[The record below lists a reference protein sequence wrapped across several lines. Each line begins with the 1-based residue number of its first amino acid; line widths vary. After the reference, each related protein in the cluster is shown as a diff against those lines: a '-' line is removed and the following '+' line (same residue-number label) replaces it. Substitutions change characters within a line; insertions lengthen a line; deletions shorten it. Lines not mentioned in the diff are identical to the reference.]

1 MIDNNSTK
9 QSLLELADQVRE
21 YDVGAAVRLRLL
33 SDAVENGTNAEVWVE
48 SDIYKIIDPDGI
60 VERFRS
66 SQIRG
71 KIVDILELLRNTF
84 ILAPIIVTWYGIS
97 QATDKYHILLGE
109 LLKTHPDQVSQP
121 FLYLWQ
127 EGFGGRLPLWLTL
140 SNVALIDAGLLV
152 FIFFLTFF
160 TFALAQSNANRSE
173 REAQQLRSALVH
185 ALAGTSLF
193 LLSRRKQ
200 VPLTA
205 GDNLEAV
212 ARQYDAMTRQTGA
225 KFDNMIQ
232 QILNQFNAMTK
243 QVVEQFSATTKQ
255 VLNQFNAMTQK
266 MDDQLNAGN
275 AYLQKLNTFA
285 SDLDVL
291 AKEMHTSAQTLR
303 NTNND
308 LVASVNGLVGP
319 AKELSE
325 QQRRLADSVKESVAL
340 LQGSAKM
347 LVDLS
352 RKQDAWSSDLSDVL
366 DTLNIAVEKAVQL
379 ASSTGNF
386 TNQQSSFLQQLGKER
401 DAQREL
407 ALLMSDATISVK
419 EALAS
424 IGEGGRSLR
433 SMAHDMKD
441 IADLQRS
448 SDNSSIVQT
457 YAHAAQVIEKSGNS
471 LNASAI
477 AIYDAGQKLSDMID
491 ELQNHLARPVK

>member
-205 GDNLEAV
+205 V
-212 ARQYDAMTRQTGA
+212 TRQTGA

-386 TNQQSSFLQQLGKER
+386 TH
-401 DAQREL
+401 QREG
-407 ALLMSDATISVK
+407 SIS
-419 EALAS
+419 EH
-424 IGEGGRSLR
+424 R
-433 SMAHDMKD
+433 
-441 IADLQRS
+441 
-448 SDNSSIVQT
+448 
-457 YAHAAQVIEKSGNS
+457 
-471 LNASAI
+471 
-477 AIYDAGQKLSDMID
+477 
-491 ELQNHLARPVK
+491 